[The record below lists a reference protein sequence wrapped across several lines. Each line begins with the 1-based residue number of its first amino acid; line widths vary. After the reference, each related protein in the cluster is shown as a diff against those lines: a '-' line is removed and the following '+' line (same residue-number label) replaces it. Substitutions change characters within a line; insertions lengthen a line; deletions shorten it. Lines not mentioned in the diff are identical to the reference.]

1 MKRNL
6 KTCIYCIPLVF
17 ILAAAFVGPA
27 FGATEITPQEKKLI
41 PLAKKEGSVSFL
53 QTSFNDSTI
62 RRMSAAFIKHY
73 GLGSGF
79 KLASIQKGTGPTVS
93 QARQEIRAGKFTF
106 DVVAVASAGFFI
118 GAAKAGAFLPL
129 DSGQWKN
136 HEENAKAR
144 GVFADYPHFL
154 APFAYTFQP
163 VWNMSCPG
171 MKKDFKV
178 TSYSDILD
186 NPDLKGLVLVS
197 DVTKSTSY
205 SLTTIGLMENGFDV
219 KGMWKKLKAL
229 DPLVGFRTSAKL
241 QMMANCER
249 AIDMWNLSG
258 RMVQLIRKKPDLA
271 KVMRWGTY
279 KEGQVLFGMQA
290 GVIKGGA
297 HPNAGKLLMEF
308 LLIKEAVDIVAEEEI
323 SFYSM
328 LKGYKPPE
336 SVKKYMMDF
345 DKVKTLPIK
354 DQTAAAKKFKKMR
367 QQWQQ
372 VFR

>member
-1 MKRNL
+1 MNRNL
-6 KTCIYCIPLVF
+6 KTFLLGFPLAL
-17 ILAAAFVGPA
+17 ILAAAFVAPA
-27 FGATEITPQEKKLI
+27 FGATPITPQEKKLI

-53 QTSFNDSTI
+53 QTSFNDPTI

-118 GAAKAGAFLPL
+118 GASKVGAFLPL

-136 HEENAKAR
+136 HAENAKAR
-144 GVFADYPHFL
+144 GVFSDYPHFL

-163 VWNMSCPG
+163 VWNSGCPG
-171 MKKDFKV
+171 VKDLKV
-178 TSYSDILD
+178 NSYSDIVD
-186 NPDLKGLVLVS
+186 NPKLKGKILVS
-197 DVTKSTSY
+197 DVTKSSSY

-219 KGMWKKLKAL
+219 EGMWKKLKAL
-229 DPLVGFRTSAKL
+229 DPIVGFRTSAKL
-241 QMMANCER
+241 QIMANCER
-249 AIDMWNLSG
+249 AVDMWNLSG
-258 RMVQLIRKKPDLA
+258 RMIQLIRKKPDLA
-271 KVMRWGTY
+271 KFMRWGTY
-279 KEGQVLFGMQA
+279 KEGHVLLGMQA
-290 GVIKGGA
+290 GVVKGAA

-308 LLIKEAVDIVAEEEI
+308 LLTKEAVDIVAEEEI

-328 LKGYKPPE
+328 LKGYNPPE
-336 SVKKYMMDF
+336 SVKKYMIDF

-367 QQWQQ
+367 QQWQR

>member
-1 MKRNL
+1 MKWNL
-6 KTCIYCIPLVF
+6 KTCFYCIPLAI
-17 ILAAAFVGPA
+17 ILATAFVAPA

-41 PLAKKEGSVSFL
+41 PLAKKEGAVTFL
-53 QTSFNDSTI
+53 QTSFNNPTI

-93 QARQEIRAGKFTF
+93 QARQEIRAGKFSF
-106 DVVAVASAGFFI
+106 DAVAVASAGFFI

-129 DSGQWKN
+129 DSGQLKN

-144 GVFADYPHFL
+144 GVFYDYPHFI
-154 APFAYTFQP
+154 APFSYTFQP
-163 VWNMSCPG
+163 VWNSGCPG
-171 MKKDFKV
+171 VKDLKV
-178 TSYSDILD
+178 NSYSDILD
-186 NPDLKGLVLVS
+186 NPELKGKVIVS

-219 KGMWKKLKAL
+219 HGMWKKLKGL

-241 QMMANCER
+241 QLMANCER
-249 AIDMWNLSG
+249 AVDMWNLTG
-258 RMVQLIRKKPDLA
+258 RMIQIIRKKPDLA
-271 KVMRWGTY
+271 KVLRWGTY
-279 KEGQVLFGMQA
+279 KEGHVLFGMQA
-290 GVIKGGA
+290 GVVKGA
-297 HPNAGKLLMEF
+297 PHPNAGKLLMEF
-308 LLIKEAVDIVAEEEI
+308 LLTKEAVDIVAEEEI

-367 QQWQQ
+367 RQWQQ